1 MTGSAGP
8 APDHS
13 AVARPEWLSER
24 GREIYGPTPPGQSV
38 PVARQSALD
47 EGEVDEVVSLIA
59 DGRTA
64 RHVVVLPERLQT
76 RHWPSVTR
84 VSLALDDRLGWEGY
98 GWKIGA
104 AAAEIRRSEGVP
116 SPSAGRIHRRGLSS
130 SPAALP
136 PELFVNYRCCE
147 CEFAFELG
155 VDFPARDEPW
165 TEEDARAGIES
176 VMPAL
181 EIGDTVFE
189 DWYGASGYFGSCLDN
204 GGAAAFV
211 EGPKHHDWRRFDLS
225 KAGMDVYLNDH
236 FVKSG
241 TGTAAMG
248 HPVTSLTWLLNWLRE
263 RSMGTTAGEVVSTG
277 TCTGHLFAMP
287 GDTVRADFAELGTV
301 EVKFL

>member
-1 MTGSAGP
+1 VDGSVGP
-8 APDHS
+8 TPERI
-13 AVARPEWLSER
+13 AVAGPEWLSER
-24 GREIYGPTPPGQSV
+24 GREIYGLTPPGQSV

-47 EGEVDEVVSLIA
+47 DDEVDEVVSLIA

-84 VSLALDDRLGWEGY
+84 VSLALVDRLGWEGY

-116 SPSAGRIHRRGLSS
+116 SPSAGRIHRRGLSP
-130 SPAALP
+130 SPATLP
-136 PELFVNYRCCE
+136 PELFVNYRNCE

-165 TEEDARAGIES
+165 TEQDARAGIES

-236 FVKSG
+236 YVKSG
-241 TGTAAMG
+241 TATAAMG

-277 TCTGHLFAMP
+277 TCTGHLFALP